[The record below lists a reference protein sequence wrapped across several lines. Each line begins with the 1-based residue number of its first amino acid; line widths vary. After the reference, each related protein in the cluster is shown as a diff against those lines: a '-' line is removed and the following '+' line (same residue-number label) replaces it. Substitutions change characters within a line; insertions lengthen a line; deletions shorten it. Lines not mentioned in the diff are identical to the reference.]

1 MKPPVPTNQGLS
13 RRTWLV
19 LVGTSLSACG
29 GGGGGG
35 TGGVTAGLAPGTGG
49 TGAALYSQGAISGF
63 GSVIINGIRF
73 DDSLASVRVDGR
85 AAASTELRLGMVA
98 GVQGTRSTTDT
109 TLGTANVIEVWS
121 IAQGLVTN
129 VNGRHFETSGM
140 TIQTDSNTSL
150 EGFDAASP
158 LFGGQTVTV
167 WGLQADA
174 DGALWTATRVAVV
187 NASDNRVSTGLVRRV
202 GDHYTVNDWT
212 LSGAATEALRAG
224 QVVRVQGMQGSGST
238 MEVSGVRQQDSGV
251 DAAAGSLLEIE
262 GVVTQVL
269 TGNRF
274 MVGSITVE
282 CSSPAL
288 LAIASGIALGDRIE
302 VYGSWTATVLVAS
315 QIEFEGSQSQEIEIE
330 ARIEQFVS
338 LSNFVLRGQRCDASS
353 AVFKNGKATDLQHWT
368 GKVEV
373 KGYKSGDVLRVT
385 ELEFAK

>member
-73 DDSLASVRVDGR
+73 DDSLASVQVDGR

-158 LFGGQTVTV
+158 LLAGQTVTV

-202 GDHYTVNDWT
+202 GDHYTVNGWT

-274 MVGSITVE
+274 MVGNITVE

-288 LAIASGIALGDRIE
+288 LAIASGLALGDRIE

-315 QIEFEGSQSQEIEIE
+315 QIKFEGSQSQEIEIE